1 MILYVQIVVQN
12 LLFMNKVQLEWLDV
26 MKERRLIAQYVIQL
40 LGASELM
47 VS

>member
-1 MILYVQIVVQN
+1 MILYVQIVVRN

-26 MKERRLIAQYVIQL
+26 MKERRPIAQSAIQL
-40 LGASELM
+40 LGAKELM